1 MPIHLLH
8 NILNPQL
15 FRIQHHLPAIPYS
28 RLVSTRPI
36 NPNHTP
42 PSSPSNT
49 SPKPKTANNSKIEL
63 TKHNPQKTR
72 LRTLLR
78 QRLDRYLHARARIGG
93 QAGEEHATGFS
104 RGVAEGVEARGYGCE
119 VFGYHFDAWVGMKTW
134 VVGCGF
140 GSGWGLTGAEVSAR
154 YMLLL
159 WVRWGLLRMLQFLV
173 SICLVK
179 EDTM

>member
-1 MPIHLLH
+1 
-8 NILNPQL
+8 
-15 FRIQHHLPAIPYS
+15 
-28 RLVSTRPI
+28 
-36 NPNHTP
+36 
-42 PSSPSNT
+42 
-49 SPKPKTANNSKIEL
+49 
-63 TKHNPQKTR
+63 
-72 LRTLLR
+72 
-78 QRLDRYLHARARIGG
+78 
-93 QAGEEHATGFS
+93 
-104 RGVAEGVEARGYGCE
+104 